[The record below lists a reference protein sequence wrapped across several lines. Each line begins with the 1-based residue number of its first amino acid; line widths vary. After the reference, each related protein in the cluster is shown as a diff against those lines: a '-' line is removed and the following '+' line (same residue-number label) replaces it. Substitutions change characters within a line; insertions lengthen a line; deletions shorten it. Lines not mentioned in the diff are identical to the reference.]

1 MACELCEAARITEW
15 FHEDE
20 TCWVADCEICQV
32 PMVVWKRHGPEPSD
46 KERSHMLDRL
56 HAVAEARFGEG
67 GYSELAYANVVARH
81 FGTMDALMG
90 AGATRATLWLNLG
103 WAVVLVPT
111 LWFASEAGGIRG
123 AAYAQTGVA
132 ILVAVPLAAYALHR
146 ARVALAPV
154 GLALVRPLGAA
165 VLAAAVAVVV
175 VRFAGTNAFVQ
186 LAVAGTAG
194 VLVYVPIAVPREQLR
209 QLWTALRHRQPA
221 GAALAE

>member
-1 MACELCEAARITEW
+1 MVGVGVFAIWIGPDLIFPGYRQHWLFQNAIT
-15 FHEDE
+15 
-20 TCWVADCEICQV
+20 
-32 PMVVWKRHGPEPSD
+32 GPLSSSMTTP
-46 KERSHMLDRL
+46 DRL
-56 HAVAEARFGEG
+56 DPIV
-67 GYSELAYANVVARH
+67 
-81 FGTMDALMG
+81 
-90 AGATRATLWLNLG
+90 LG
-103 WAVVLVPT
+103 SRTIRAVVLVPT